1 MSEGVLYTIV
11 TTALPHALPHGGR
24 AGYMVSSNTI
34 TASLSHNTPAVLEAY
49 GLKLG

>member
-11 TTALPHALPHGGR
+11 TTALPHGGR